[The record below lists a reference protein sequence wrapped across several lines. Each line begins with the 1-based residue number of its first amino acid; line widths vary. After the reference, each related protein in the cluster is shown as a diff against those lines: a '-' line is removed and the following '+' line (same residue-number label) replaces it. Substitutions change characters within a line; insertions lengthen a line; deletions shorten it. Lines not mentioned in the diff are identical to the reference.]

1 MYISKLALVYI
12 DAVIGNCTNIDL
24 GLPTDPVNVPYLGN
38 VLLVT
43 SIDKNPGIEITGND
57 PFGSPFRLTV
67 LV

>member
-1 MYISKLALVYI
+1 MYISKLALVYM
-12 DAVIGNCTNIDL
+12 DAVIGSCTNIDL
-24 GLPTDPVNVPYLGN
+24 GLPTDPVSVPYLGN

-57 PFGSPFRLTV
+57 PFGNPLLLTV